1 MQSVGM
7 DDVGSALLITAGLS
21 VVMIAIVVLAMW
33 WVFAVFKDKK
43 SKNKPNDN
51 ETKEQQD

>member
-1 MQSVGM
+1 
-7 DDVGSALLITAGLS
+7 
-21 VVMIAIVVLAMW
+21 MIAIVVLAMW